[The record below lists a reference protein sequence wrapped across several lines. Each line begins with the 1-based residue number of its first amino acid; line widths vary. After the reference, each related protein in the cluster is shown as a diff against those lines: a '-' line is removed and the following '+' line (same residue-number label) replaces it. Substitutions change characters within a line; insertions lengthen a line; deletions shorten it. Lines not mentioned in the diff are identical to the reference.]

1 MIEIKNL
8 TKSYKDKIAVDNLT
22 FDIKPGVVTGF
33 LGPNGAGKSTTMRMI
48 LNLVR
53 PTKGEITIDGKRYV
67 DLERPGMKIGALID
81 ADAVN
86 PKFSAKQHLEL
97 IATAS
102 DIPIHRV
109 EDMLKKTGLEKVKNK
124 LIGEFSL
131 GMQQRL
137 GIAAALLG
145 DPEVIIFD
153 EPFNGLDVDGI
164 KWIRGLTKE
173 LARQGKSVL
182 ISSHLMGEV
191 QSIAERIIILAQGK
205 LVADMTVEQMLE
217 KSLSAYIKVKSQ
229 ENVILKKL
237 LVKDGASIIG
247 EDLDMLHVRGI
258 EMERIG
264 ILSKVNNIAIFEL
277 TEIEPTLEQLFTEL
291 TNGKVDY
298 VSSQKITKGEG
309 DLS

>member
-53 PTKGEITIDGKRYV
+53 PTKGGITIDGKRYV

-102 DIPIHRV
+102 DIPIHCV

-173 LARQGKSVL
+173 LAIQGKAVL

-191 QSIAERIIILAQGK
+191 QAIADRIIILAQGK

-217 KSLSAYIKVKSQ
+217 KSLSAYLKVKS
-229 ENVILKKL
+229 EKNVILKRL

-247 EDLDMLHVRGI
+247 GDLDILHVRGI

-264 ILSKVNNIAIFEL
+264 ILANVNNIAIFEL

-309 DLS
+309 DRS